1 MRFTSTQFKTET
13 KRDDS
18 VELSRFFYFNLLE
31 MKTFFGVAS
40 MKKLIQILKQQTTL
54 QMGWECSFGL

>member
-18 VELSRFFYFNLLE
+18 VELSRFFVLGELKHQIN
-31 MKTFFGVAS
+31 
-40 MKKLIQILKQQTTL
+40 KLIYVINALLT
-54 QMGWECSFGL
+54 